1 MVAEIISIGDELL
14 IGQVINTNASWMAT
28 QLNLIGIDVVQ
39 ITVISDNKEAIKTSI
54 DNAFKRADII
64 MMTGGLGPTNDDITK
79 ICLCE
84 YFDSKLVFDEST
96 YLRIEKLFAQRGFD
110 VTALNRQQAEVPDKC
125 KVIPNNN
132 GTASGMWFEK
142 NGKILISMPGVPFEM
157 KTMVTNY
164 IILQLKILNKVV
176 IFHKTIH
183 IQGIGES
190 FLADLIKDWENQ
202 LPNNIKLAYLP
213 QPGLIRLRLSAK
225 GKTTDKL
232 DVQVF
237 TEIEKLRKIIPDLI
251 FGYDDD
257 TLEEVVGKLLTTKNM
272 TVSTAESCTGGYLSH
287 LITTIPGSSAYYK
300 GSIIAYSNE
309 VKMQILGVSDETLE
323 KHGAVSNQTVK
334 EMAVGVR
341 NLLKTDYAIA
351 VSGIAGPDG
360 GSDEKP
366 VGTIWIAVADKN
378 GVVAEKFLHGE
389 DRTRNIRKA
398 ALSALMLLRKVILQ
412 EC

>member
-1 MVAEIISIGDELL
+1 MIAEIISIGDELL

-39 ITVISDNKEAIKTSI
+39 ITVISDKKEAIKSSI

-64 MMTGGLGPTNDDITK
+64 LMTGGLGPTNDDITK

-96 YLRIEKLFAQRGFD
+96 YQRIEKLFAQRGFA

-157 KTMVTNY
+157 KTMITDY
-164 IILQLKILNKVV
+164 IIPQLKTLNKVV

-225 GKTTDKL
+225 GLTTDKL
-232 DVQVF
+232 DEQVF
-237 TEIEKLRKIIPDLI
+237 AEIEKLNKIIPDLI

-257 TLEEVVGKLLTTKNM
+257 TLEDVVGKLLTTKNM

-309 VKMQILGVSDETLE
+309 VKMQILGVSNETLE
-323 KHGAVSNQTVK
+323 KYGAVSNQIVK
-334 EMAVGVR
+334 EMAIGV
-341 NLLKTDYAIA
+341 
-351 VSGIAGPDG
+351 
-360 GSDEKP
+360 
-366 VGTIWIAVADKN
+366 
-378 GVVAEKFLHGE
+378 
-389 DRTRNIRKA
+389 
-398 ALSALMLLRKVILQ
+398 
-412 EC
+412 